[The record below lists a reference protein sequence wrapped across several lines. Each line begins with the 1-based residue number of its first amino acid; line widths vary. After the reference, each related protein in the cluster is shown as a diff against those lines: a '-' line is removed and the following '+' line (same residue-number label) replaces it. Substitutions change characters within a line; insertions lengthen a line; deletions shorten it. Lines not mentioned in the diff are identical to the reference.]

1 MLKYKNGSFHAGGV
15 SFRLPEGACLETEAA
30 ASFEYGLTA
39 WLEKHNLWFEI
50 FVDDEDDPR
59 ADLETLFTDESST
72 FVPYSPITEIL
83 HNGMRGHEVFYHDS
97 KSDYYECRL
106 IVSEGISVVFYA
118 WCHRDSVKNIK
129 ALPEIQEALKNIRI
143 EEKKMEHNQSEFQ
156 MNLGQMLRMQR
167 KNAGLSQS
175 ETAEK
180 LGISLTSYVYYEMG
194 RVCPNLVTV
203 KKMAEVF
210 GVEPSL
216 FLDPEQFIA

>member
-1 MLKYKNGSFHAGGV
+1 MLKYKNGSFHACGV
-15 SFRLPEGACLETEAA
+15 SFRLPEGACLETE
-30 ASFEYGLTA
+30 SVTFYA
-39 WLEKHNLWFEI
+39 WLEKHDLWFEI

-210 GVEPSL
+210 GVESSL
-216 FLDPEQFIA
+216 FLNPEQFIA